1 MKARILIAEDDPA
14 ILQLLETNLQVAGYA
29 VVCAADGRQALDAAR
44 AERFDLALLDIMMP
58 ELDGFMLLPHLQEK
72 DIPVIFV
79 SAKADVVSR
88 VQGLRLG
95 AEDYLVK
102 PFDILE
108 LLVRMKKVLD
118 RRLPG
123 GDILH
128 HGDVTLD
135 AISHSV
141 KKGQEDIVLKP
152 MEFELLRTFL
162 RYPGMVLTREQLL
175 QQVWGE
181 DFLGETRTIDVH
193 VAVLRRK
200 LDWQDTITTVFKVGY
215 RLENLP

>member
-1 MKARILIAEDDPA
+1 
-14 ILQLLETNLQVAGYA
+14 
-29 VVCAADGRQALDAAR
+29 
-44 AERFDLALLDIMMP
+44 
-58 ELDGFMLLPHLQEK
+58 LLPHLREK

-108 LLVRMKKVLD
+108 LLVRMEKVLD

-123 GDILH
+123 GDILQ
-128 HGDVTLD
+128 HGDVILN
-135 AISHSV
+135 ASSHSV